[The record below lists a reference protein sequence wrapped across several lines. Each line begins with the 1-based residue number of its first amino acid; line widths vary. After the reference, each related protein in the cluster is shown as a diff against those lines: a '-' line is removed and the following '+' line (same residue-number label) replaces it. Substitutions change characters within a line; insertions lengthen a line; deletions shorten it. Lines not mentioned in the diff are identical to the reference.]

1 MKDDDLDLD
10 LDLDLDYVVGR
21 NINTREQ
28 EQYKKIR
35 QQENNMNEIL
45 EEQIKTLIERKKV
58 LEIQA
63 NKLKHILNNLKKK
76 YDYLHA
82 IIQAPKYTHNSTV
95 NFILLKNG
103 VTIIES
109 CNNAGYEFNRQYNN
123 WIDIIVQIN
132 NIDYYLHEY
141 AS

>member
-10 LDLDLDYVVGR
+10 YVIGR
-21 NINTREQ
+21 NINTKEQ

-76 YDYLHA
+76 YDYLRA

-95 NFILLKNG
+95 NFILFKNG